1 MSGLE
6 ALHSSIMPPL
16 DGGEAAMR
24 GGTPVA
30 PPSVDAPVALPQVAR
45 FHAAV
50 EDIAGERVA
59 STPARLMQ
67 PLVDIAEQSALADRR
82 LKEILLQLRREP
94 DVDVMVLAQLHVEST
109 KLSVITAGFEHAC
122 NKVVNTVE
130 TLIKS

>member
-6 ALHSSIMPPL
+6 ALHSSIVPPF
-16 DGGEAAMR
+16 DGDAF
-24 GGTPVA
+24 VS
-30 PPSVDAPVALPQVAR
+30 PPSFDAAGAAPQVAR
-45 FHAAV
+45 FHALV
-50 EDIAGERVA
+50 EDVASEPIA
-59 STPARLMQ
+59 STPARLIQ
-67 PLVDIAEQSALADRR
+67 PLVDIAEQSALADKR
-82 LKEILLQLRREP
+82 LKDILMRLRREP